1 MPRVPRLPGLAIYSK
16 LDGDKLKA
24 AEKFLDFMV
33 SDWSLEQR
41 SKNGDAITVD
51 GFESDVTEQYKDVYE
66 NNLKTGK
73 YFLMTN
79 FYSNPDVLISTNNA
93 EVQQLV
99 QGSITADQ
107 WAENIDAKMAS
118 AQ

>member
-1 MPRVPRLPGLAIYSK
+1 
-16 LDGDKLKA
+16 
-24 AEKFLDFMV
+24 
-33 SDWSLEQR
+33 
-41 SKNGDAITVD
+41 
-51 GFESDVTEQYKDVYE
+51 
-66 NNLKTGK
+66 
-73 YFLMTN
+73 MTN

>member
-1 MPRVPRLPGLAIYSK
+1 MGLLHFRTGRLRLGFAQIPALDKNHEQYAQGSPSPGLAIYSK

-24 AEKFLDFMV
+24 A
-33 SDWSLEQR
+33 
-41 SKNGDAITVD
+41 
-51 GFESDVTEQYKDVYE
+51 DVTEQYKDVYE

-79 FYSNPDVLISTNNA
+79 FYSNPDVLISTNKA

>member
-1 MPRVPRLPGLAIYSK
+1 MCL
-16 LDGDKLKA
+16 
-24 AEKFLDFMV
+24 
-33 SDWSLEQR
+33 SDRSVWSLEHLC
-41 SKNGDAITVD
+41 KNVDVITVD
-51 GFESDVTEQYKDVYE
+51 GFESYVTEQYKDFYE
-66 NNLKTGK
+66 NYLKTGK